1 MNREKESN
9 FASAVVY
16 LRNGEGRVIPFLER
30 IWNELDQHFKQ
41 FEIIMVNDA
50 SRDGSVEEV
59 RRFMAQKD
67 RAMPLTIV
75 NMSLYQGVE
84 LCMNAGLDLS
94 IGDFIF
100 EFDSLSLCYPEGQI
114 FDAYHTALTGY
125 DIVSVRPRRSRSLT
139 SRLFYSVFNRFS
151 GSKYKIGTDLFRVL
165 SRRALNRV
173 HAISATPAYRKA
185 AYAASGLKLYAI
197 ELPGTTTGTDTN
209 QPLRFSLA
217 MNSLVLYT
225 DVGYRV
231 CAGISMLMLLCTLAE
246 LVYTLVVFLGGGHP
260 IEGWTTTM
268 LVISVGFFGVFL
280 TLALVLK
287 YLSLLVDLIFR
298 QQKYLVEGIE
308 KL

>member
-9 FASAVVY
+9 FVSAVVY
-16 LRNGEGRVIPFLER
+16 LHDNAGQISPFLER
-30 IWNELDQHFKQ
+30 VYDELEQHFKQ

-50 SRDGSVEEV
+50 SRDSSVEEI
-59 RRFMAQKD
+59 RRFMSQKG
-67 RAMPLTIV
+67 RTMPLTIV

-100 EFDSLSLCYPEGQI
+100 EFDSLALSYPEGQI
-114 FDAYHTALTGY
+114 FEAYCTALTGY
-125 DIVSVRPRRSRSLT
+125 DIVSVRPRRSRSFT
-139 SRLFYSVFNRFS
+139 SRLFYGVFNRFS
-151 GSKYKIGTDLFRVL
+151 GSNYKIGTDIFRVL

-173 HAISATPAYRKA
+173 HAISTTPAYRKA

-197 ELPGTTTGTDTN
+197 ELPGTAAGTDTN
-209 QPLRFSLA
+209 QPLRLSLA
-217 MNSLVLYT
+217 VNSLVLYT
-225 DVGYRV
+225 DVAYRV
-231 CAGISMLMLLCTLAE
+231 CAGISLLMLLCTLAD
-246 LVYTLVVFLGGGHP
+246 LAYTLVVFLGGGHP

-280 TLALVLK
+280 ILALVLK
-287 YLSLLVDLIFR
+287 YLSLVVDLIFR

>member
-1 MNREKESN
+1 MNKEKESN

-16 LRNGEGRVIPFLER
+16 LHNNEGQVTRFLER
-30 IWNELDQHFKQ
+30 VWNELEEHFKQ
-41 FEIIMVNDA
+41 FEIILVNDA
-50 SRDGSVEEV
+50 SRDGSVEEA
-59 RRFMAQKD
+59 RRFMAQPQ
-67 RAMPLTIV
+67 RNMPLTIV

-100 EFDSLSLCYPEGQI
+100 EFDSLALGYPEGQI
-114 FDAYHTALTGY
+114 FEAYQTALTGY
-125 DIVSVRPRRSRSLT
+125 DIVSVRPKRGRSLT
-139 SRLFYSVFNRFS
+139 SRLFYGIFNRFS
-151 GSKYKIGTDLFRVL
+151 GSSYKIGTDLFRVL

-185 AYAASGLKLYAI
+185 AYAASGLKLCAI
-197 ELPGTTTGTDTN
+197 ELPAAAGADAN

-231 CAGISMLMLLCTLAE
+231 CAGISVLMLLGTLTE

-268 LVISVGFFGVFL
+268 LVLSVGFFGVFL
-280 TLALVLK
+280 ILALVLK
-287 YLSLLVDLIFR
+287 YLSLVVDLIFR
-298 QQKYLVEGIE
+298 HQKYLIEGIE

>member
-16 LRNGEGRVIPFLER
+16 LHDNEGQIIPFLER
-30 IWNELDQHFKQ
+30 VWGELEQHFKQ
-41 FEIIMVNDA
+41 FEIIAVNDA
-50 SRDGSVEEV
+50 SRDGSVEEI
-59 RRFMAQKD
+59 RRFMAQKN
-67 RAMPLTIV
+67 RTMPLTIV

-114 FDAYHTALTGY
+114 FDAYRTALTGY

-139 SRLFYSVFNRFS
+139 SRLFYGVFNRFS
-151 GSKYKIGTDLFRVL
+151 GSNYKIGTDIFRVL

-185 AYAASGLKLYAI
+185 AYAASGLKLCAV
-197 ELPGTTTGTDTN
+197 ELPAASSGADAN

-217 MNSLVLYT
+217 VNSLVLYT

-231 CAGISMLMLLCTLAE
+231 CAGISVLMLLCTLVE
-246 LVYTLVVFLGGGHP
+246 LVYTLAVFLGGGHP

-268 LVISVGFFGVFL
+268 LVLSVGFFGVFL
-280 TLALVLK
+280 ILSLVLK
-287 YLSLLVDLIFR
+287 YLSLVVDLIFR

>member
-16 LRNGEGRVIPFLER
+16 LRNGEGLVTPFLDR
-30 IWNELDQHFKQ
+30 VWAELDQHFKQ
-41 FEIIMVNDA
+41 FEIIVVNDA
-50 SRDGSVEEV
+50 SRDGSAEEV
-59 RRFMAQKD
+59 RHFMEQKD
-67 RAMPLTIV
+67 RSMPLTII
-75 NMSLYQGVE
+75 NMSLYQGIE

-114 FDAYHTALTGY
+114 FDAYRTALTGY
-125 DIVSVRPRRSRSLT
+125 DIVSVRPHRSRSFT

-151 GSKYKIGTDLFRVL
+151 GSNYKIGTDIFRVL

-185 AYAASGLKLYAI
+185 AYASSGLKLYAI
-197 ELPGTTTGTDTN
+197 ELLHTATRVDTN

-217 MNSLVLYT
+217 VNSLMLYT
-225 DVGYRV
+225 DVGYHV
-231 CAGISMLMLLCTLAE
+231 CAGISVLMLLCTLVDLA
-246 LVYTLVVFLGGGHP
+246 YTLIVFLGGGHP
-260 IEGWTTTM
+260 IAGWTTTM
-268 LVISVGFFGVFL
+268 LVISIGFFGVFL
-280 TLALVLK
+280 ILALVLK

>member
-1 MNREKESN
+1 MNKEKESN

-16 LRNGEGRVIPFLER
+16 LHNNEGQVTGFLER
-30 IWNELDQHFKQ
+30 VWNELEEHFKQ
-41 FEIIMVNDA
+41 FEIILVNDA
-50 SRDGSVEEV
+50 SRDGSVEEA
-59 RRFMAQKD
+59 RRFMAQPQ
-67 RAMPLTIV
+67 RNMPLTIV

-94 IGDFIF
+94 IRDFIF
-100 EFDSLSLCYPEGQI
+100 EFDSLALGYPKGQI
-114 FDAYHTALTGY
+114 FEAYQTALTGY
-125 DIVSVRPRRSRSLT
+125 DIVSVRPKRGRSLT
-139 SRLFYSVFNRFS
+139 SRLFYGIFNRFS
-151 GSKYKIGTDLFRVL
+151 GSSYKIGTDLFRVL

-185 AYAASGLKLYAI
+185 AYAASGLKLCAI
-197 ELPGTTTGTDTN
+197 ELPAAAGADAN

-225 DVGYRV
+225 DVGYRL
-231 CAGISMLMLLCTLAE
+231 CAGISVLLLLGTLTE

-268 LVISVGFFGVFL
+268 LVLSVGFFGVFL
-280 TLALVLK
+280 ILALVLK
-287 YLSLLVDLIFR
+287 YLSLVVDLIFR
-298 QQKYLVEGIE
+298 HQKYLIEGIE

>member
-9 FASAVVY
+9 FASAVFY
-16 LRNGEGRVIPFLER
+16 LHNNEGQITPFLER
-30 IWNELDQHFKQ
+30 VWAELEQHFKQ
-41 FEIIMVNDA
+41 FEIIAVNDA
-50 SRDGSVEEV
+50 SQDGSVEEI

-114 FDAYHTALTGY
+114 FDAYRNALTGY
-125 DIVSVRPRRSRSLT
+125 DIVSVRPRRGRSLT
-139 SRLFYSVFNRFS
+139 SRLFYGIFNRSS
-151 GSKYKIGTDLFRVL
+151 GSNYKIGTDIFRVL

-185 AYAASGLKLYAI
+185 AYAASGLKLCAI
-197 ELPGTTTGTDTN
+197 ELPSSAGADAN

-231 CAGISMLMLLCTLAE
+231 CAGISLLMLLCTLAE
-246 LVYTLVVFLGGGHP
+246 LVYTLVIFLGGGHP

-268 LVISVGFFGVFL
+268 LVLSVGFFGVFL
-280 TLALVLK
+280 ILSLVLK
-287 YLSLLVDLIFR
+287 YLSLVVDLIFR